1 MFDTTGQFEE
11 QFNKQVFR
19 ITFKNRD
26 FQVVLLKRDLTK
38 NMSEF
43 QILLDGL
50 VQRLKKEKGKWN
62 FEHGEDQDL
71 AEDIFRQVALRY
83 RL

>member
-1 MFDTTGQFEE
+1 MFDTIGQFEE
-11 QFNKQVFR
+11 QFNKQVFK

-26 FQVVLLKRDLTK
+26 FQVVLLSRDLTK
-38 NMSEF
+38 NISEF

-50 VQRLKKEKGKWN
+50 VQRLKKENGKWN

-71 AEDIFRQVALRY
+71 ADDIFRQVALRY

>member
-1 MFDTTGQFEE
+1 MFDTIGQFEE

-50 VQRLKKEKGKWN
+50 VQRLKKENGKWN

-71 AEDIFRQVALRY
+71 AEDIWRQIALRY
-83 RL
+83 RF

>member
-1 MFDTTGQFEE
+1 MFDTIGQFEE

-50 VQRLKKEKGKWN
+50 VQRLKKENGKWN

>member
-1 MFDTTGQFEE
+1 MFDTIGQFEE
-11 QFNKQVFR
+11 HFNKQVFR
-19 ITFKNRD
+19 ITFKHRD
-26 FQVVLLKRDLTK
+26 FQIVLLKKDLTK
-38 NMSEF
+38 NLTEF

-50 VQRLKKEKGKWN
+50 VQNLIKKNEEWH

-71 AEDIFRQVALRY
+71 AQDIWRQIALRY

>member
-1 MFDTTGQFEE
+1 MFDTIGQFEE

-43 QILLDGL
+43 QMLLDGL
-50 VQRLKKEKGKWN
+50 VQRLKKENGKWN

-71 AEDIFRQVALRY
+71 AEDIWRQIALRY
-83 RL
+83 RF

>member
-1 MFDTTGQFEE
+1 MFDTIGQFEE

-19 ITFKNRD
+19 ITFKHRD
-26 FQVVLLKRDLTK
+26 FQIVLLKKDLTK
-38 NMSEF
+38 NMTEF

-50 VQRLKKEKGKWN
+50 VQRLKKEDGRWS
-62 FEHGEDQDL
+62 FEHGDDQDL
-71 AEDIFRQVALRY
+71 AEDIWRQIALRY

>member
-1 MFDTTGQFEE
+1 MIDTIGQSEDDL
-11 QFNKQVFR
+11 NKQVFR

-26 FQVVLLKRDLTK
+26 FQIVLLEKDLAK
-38 NMSEF
+38 NITEF

-50 VQRLKKEKGKWN
+50 VQKLINTNGKWH
-62 FEHGEDQDL
+62 FEHGEDQDF
-71 AEDIFRQVALRY
+71 AEDIWRHIGLRY

>member
-1 MFDTTGQFEE
+1 MFDTIGQFEE

-50 VQRLKKEKGKWN
+50 VQKLKKENGKWN

>member
-1 MFDTTGQFEE
+1 MFDTIGQFEE

-26 FQVVLLKRDLTK
+26 FQVVLLKKDLTK
-38 NMSEF
+38 NMTEF

-50 VQRLKKEKGKWN
+50 VQRLKNENGKWN

-71 AEDIFRQVALRY
+71 AQDIWRQIALRY

>member
-1 MFDTTGQFEE
+1 MFDTIGQFEE

-26 FQVVLLKRDLTK
+26 FQVLLLKKDLTK

-50 VQRLKKEKGKWN
+50 VQRLKKENGKWN

-71 AEDIFRQVALRY
+71 AEDIWRQIALRY
-83 RL
+83 RF